1 MRPLTWLSLAAALTL
16 VLLATPSG
24 AQSTSAQSPSMR
36 AAPAAPAGT
45 HTLYLIRHGYYDWRD
60 PANERVGKH
69 LDALGREQARLVAK
83 RLKSMPVR
91 FATVRTSALSRAMET
106 GDIIGQVLGLP
117 VTRDSLLNEC
127 MPPADRPDLKW
138 DTPGEADSSQAQL
151 EAAWAHYARPT
162 PGADTHEVLAA
173 HGNVIRWFVARAM
186 GADTKRWAHMDIAN
200 GSITVITIK
209 PDGNTRLVMYNE
221 VAHLPTAKQTWAGRG
236 PGWET
241 AKVAR

>member
-1 MRPLTWLSLAAALTL
+1 MRPLLWLSLAAALTL
-16 VLLATPSG
+16 ALPATPSV
-24 AQSTSAQSPSMR
+24 AQSP
-36 AAPAAPAGT
+36 AAPSPSMAAAPKAPAGL

-60 PANERVGKH
+60 PADARVGKH

-91 FATVRTSALSRAMET
+91 FATVKTSAFSRAMET

-117 VTRDSLLNEC
+117 VARDSLFNEC
-127 MPPADRPDLKW
+127 TPPTDRPDIKW
-138 DTPGEADSSQAQL
+138 DTPGEADSAQAQL
-151 EAAWAHYARPT
+151 EAAWARYAQPT
-162 PGADTHEVLAA
+162 PGVDTHEVIAC
-173 HGNVIRWFVARAM
+173 HGNVIRWFLTRAI
-186 GADTKRWAHMDIAN
+186 GADTRRWPYLEIAN

-209 PDGNTRLVMYNE
+209 PDGAVRLVMYNDI
-221 VAHLPTAKQTWAGRG
+221 AHVPTSKQTWAGRG